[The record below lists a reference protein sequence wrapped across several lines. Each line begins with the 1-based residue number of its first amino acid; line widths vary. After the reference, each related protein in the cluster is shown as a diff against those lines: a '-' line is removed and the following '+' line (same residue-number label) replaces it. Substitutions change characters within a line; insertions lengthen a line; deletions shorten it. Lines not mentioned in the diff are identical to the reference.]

1 MTLRH
6 PTLRSSSEANA
17 GWTLSAAA
25 NLKACFQPV
34 HLSAGKGVGATLDYS
49 LRFRIYPSFPHL
61 VNDVYSLRFCGFVML
76 FYCEVV
82 TQYALRSGQSIANLR
97 RENVMFWLEKSG
109 QGSITGSEA
118 FDMLW
123 IELRLV
129 LIY

>member
-1 MTLRH
+1 M
-6 PTLRSSSEANA
+6 
-17 GWTLSAAA
+17 
-25 NLKACFQPV
+25 
-34 HLSAGKGVGATLDYS
+34 
-49 LRFRIYPSFPHL
+49 
-61 VNDVYSLRFCGFVML
+61 NDVYSLRFCGFVML